1 MMVVDGAMSGV
12 ARWDSSPCLN
22 SVFVDVLSINSSCSP
37 CSHSPSLWTESPS
50 ETTHQ
55 YSGVPTAND
64 ILTAENQI
72 PRVTIESERK
82 KQILHIYIHLSNP
95 PTGHRHLWMCV
106 CACVCVDKEK
116 QINTRL
122 SFLGRERKREPAHVG
137 EKFFFHYIYSFIFP
151 LPFCFPSVCFFV
163 SFCWGWWERKGVKE
177 RKKRECS
184 HAACSQL
191 HVTVQYA
198 R

>member
-12 ARWDSSPCLN
+12 ARWDSSLCLN

-37 CSHSPSLWTESPS
+37 CSHGPSLWTESPS

-64 ILTAENQI
+64 ILTADNQI
-72 PRVTIESERK
+72 PRATIESERK

-106 CACVCVDKEK
+106 CLCACVFVCAEQEPSDIMTLPNPHNNIE
-116 QINTRL
+116 IL
-122 SFLGRERKREPAHVG
+122 SRNFIDLLTELVTHERSRYRHV
-137 EKFFFHYIYSFIFP
+137 
-151 LPFCFPSVCFFV
+151 V
-163 SFCWGWWERKGVKE
+163 
-177 RKKRECS
+177 
-184 HAACSQL
+184 HAGM
-191 HVTVQYA
+191 
-198 R
+198 